1 MGKVTKCLVW
11 ENFEKL
17 GSMCVVNGVRGG
29 REELVHSI
37 SVLLSYGGKK
47 TSHKTCLGACMHK
60 W

>member
-29 REELVHSI
+29 ERGIGSLNFCFAEFWWKENKSQD
-37 SVLLSYGGKK
+37 LSW
-47 TSHKTCLGACMHK
+47 SLHA
-60 W
+60 